1 MLGKTENDM
10 KILLIDGQ
18 GGKMGRQLTESLLQ
32 RFPKVELTVVG
43 TNSNATAA
51 MFKGGA
57 KLGATGENAIIV
69 GCRTADIIIGPIGI
83 VIADSML
90 GEITPKIA
98 VSVAQSNA
106 TKILIPANR
115 CSNLVAGIGN
125 VTLASLI
132 SDTLDKIEKLI
143 ADGIE

>member
-1 MLGKTENDM
+1 M

-18 GGKMGRQLTESLLQ
+18 GGKMGKQLTESVLA

-51 MFKGGA
+51 MNKGGA
-57 KLGATGENAIIV
+57 KFGATGENSIV
-69 GCRTADIIIGPIGI
+69 VFCRTADIIIGPIGI

-98 VSVAQSNA
+98 VAVAQSSA

-115 CSNLVAGIGN
+115 CNNLVAGIEN
-125 VTLASLI
+125 VSLTALI
-132 SDTLDKIEKLI
+132 SDTLEKIEKII
-143 ADGIE
+143 ADGI

>member
-1 MLGKTENDM
+1 M

-18 GGKMGRQLTESLLQ
+18 GGKMGKQLTESVLA

-51 MFKGGA
+51 MIKGGA
-57 KLGATGENAIIV
+57 KFGATGENSIV
-69 GCRTADIIIGPIGI
+69 VCCRTADIIIGPIGI

-98 VSVAQSNA
+98 VAVAQSSA

-115 CSNLVAGIGN
+115 CNNLVAGIEN
-125 VTLASLI
+125 VSLTALI
-132 SDTLDKIEKLI
+132 SDTLEKIEKII
-143 ADGIE
+143 ADGI